1 MGKCSNAFFSETTN
15 IIKAKLYMNVHWMVL
30 YKLYVFC
37 SGMKFKMAATAG
49 LSLTLDPM
57 GKMFQNASSLKPLGT
72 IETKLPRNDHWKVLY
87 KFYVFYV
94 DRKSKMAATAGHRL
108 TLDPMGKCSNAFF
121 SETTNI
127 IKAKLYMNVHWM
139 VLYKLY
145 VFCSD
150 MKFKMAATAG
160 LSLTLDPMG
169 KMFQNASSLKPLGQ
183 LKPNCP
189 GIVIGRSSTKIMG
202 FLCRSKIQDGRH
214 RRT

>member
-1 MGKCSNAFFSETTN
+1 MFIYIHILS
-15 IIKAKLYMNVHWMVL
+15 Y
-30 YKLYVFC
+30 YKLFLFLNVCPSIMLDSLSC
-37 SGMKFKMAATAG
+37 SFT
-49 LSLTLDPM
+49 SIFFLTTSCSFL
-57 GKMFQNASSLKPLGT
+57 
-72 IETKLPRNDHWKVLY
+72 NDHWNVLY
-87 KFYVFYV
+87 QVTVFYA
-94 DRKSKMAATAGHRL
+94 DRKSKMAAIAGHRL

-121 SETTNI
+121 SETTNM

-139 VLYKLY
+139 VLYNLK

-189 GIVIGRSSTKIMG
+189 GMIIGRSSTN
-202 FLCRSKIQDGRH
+202 FLFFMPIGNPRWPPPQDID
-214 RRT
+214 